1 MSLFNPYAFTPFGQ
15 PAAPTVS
22 ALRAI
27 GVPASAAQLCAAQS
41 VFRTFCAQT
50 QLSAAPNQ
58 TAIGRLPD
66 GTQYKIAVA
75 GAMATMTVW
84 PTANKKGR
92 SLEPGIGVTTA
103 GGYWILRPPGKELKP
118 ESGKWSV
125 KEVESISGGAVYVF
139 TADDYFVESATGLSQ
154 NNERVADNIHGDDGA
169 RYVAAA
175 NAFSVSNL
183 FLASDAVKQLKIS
196 GDTLKLGAR
205 DLEDGVPDATLITS
219 THDLPGMSAGDQWG
233 MVSSNATGKLIAV
246 CRTEVDPDASP
257 EGGIGVRVCAV
268 AHMKAG
274 PPPKGAPRPPNTLVE
289 VTSVQSLAPVVVER
303 APKAAAGEAP
313 VMSEWSVSEE
323 VSDSDSTVTLTNPN
337 PYSAHPTF
345 EVDQFTA
352 VRKYGYEEKARFE
365 SRSTY
370 RAYIGSDGNL
380 ITDTLK
386 RRDHALLTTASD
398 RSAGGYEVDLWMDRT
413 NENSASKEVA
423 VDRFDELSLGGELK
437 VKPYALKIDY
447 ESQLDGNSYAK
458 TYFLFARYNSSG
470 DPIGFVFGGTARF
483 AALMT
488 AKCKI
493 ERTRETVLFFDDQF
507 KVAAIAKVKLTL
519 EYTLRDGVEPQMAT
533 DGGSLSH
540 SQMMFFEDVVATALN
555 RGTASFPQVHE
566 TETTVKCAVTLEVLH
581 GGARSSVKLDAPAWL
596 EEEGDTALRWLLA
609 EVRTAGANRAMRPED
624 DPEATEGFRPNRF
637 FYEYGLTEV
646 VDAVFL
652 EQLGDIMYAKD
663 PKTGAGFLS
672 FTWAEKPQNYVVGP
686 WGMAPSES
694 RTTIAKGAAIS
705 ALQSV

>member
-27 GVPASAAQLCAAQS
+27 GVPASAAQLYAAQS

-103 GGYWILRPPGKELKP
+103 GGCWILRPPGKELKP

-125 KEVESISGGAVYVF
+125 KKVKSVSGGAVYVF
-139 TADDYFVESATGLSQ
+139 TADDYFVEATTGLSQ
-154 NNERVADNIHGDDGA
+154 NNSRVADSIHGADGS
-169 RYVAAA
+169 RYVAAS
-175 NAFSVSNL
+175 NAFSVSNP
-183 FLASDAVKQLKIS
+183 FLAGGAVKQLKIS
-196 GDTLKLGAR
+196 GDTLELGAR
-205 DLEDGVPDATLITS
+205 DLEDGVPGATLSTS
-219 THDLPGMSAGDQWG
+219 THDLPGVSAGDQWG

-246 CRTEVDPDASP
+246 CRLEDDPDTP
-257 EGGIGVRVCAV
+257 DEGSISLRVCAV

-274 PPPKGAPRPPNTLVE
+274 PPPKEVARPPNTLVE

-313 VMSEWSVSEE
+313 VMSEWARSKEEGYSEYI
-323 VSDSDSTVTLTNPN
+323 VTLANPN
-337 PYSAHPTF
+337 PYAPNPTY
-345 EVDQFTA
+345 EVDGYDI
-352 VRKYGYEEKARFE
+352 RDKEGYEEKARFE

-386 RRDHALLTTASD
+386 RIDVATIVWAED
-398 RSAGGYEVDLWMDRT
+398 RSYRGYDLDTNIDWVAKHNSSLEVRVERNEEVSFGGTRAVKLYSMKIEYDRT
-413 NENSASKEVA
+413 YDG
-423 VDRFDELSLGGELK
+423 DRS
-437 VKPYALKIDY
+437 
-447 ESQLDGNSYAK
+447 AK
-458 TYFLFARYNSSG
+458 TYFVRLAYNDHG
-470 DPIGFVFGGTARF
+470 NIVGFIDGADVRGAS
-483 AALMT
+483 LWT
-488 AKCKI
+488 AKGNI
-493 ERTRETVLFFDDQF
+493 ERSAETLLVVDDQF
-507 KVAAIAKVKLTL
+507 GVVVTAKVVLGL
-519 EYTLRDGVEPQMAT
+519 VHTLRYGEPGMSA
-533 DGGSLSH
+533 SH
-540 SQMMFFEDVVATALN
+540 AGDPSRAFDRLAEYVGN
-555 RGTASFPQVHE
+555 RGMYPGTPVDE
-566 TETTVKCAVTLEVLH
+566 TLTTTRADISLEVLH
-581 GGARSSVKLDAPAWL
+581 GTSRTFTKLAPP
-596 EEEGDTALRWLLA
+596 ERLA
-609 EVRTAGANRAMRPED
+609 ELAEKALNELLGEVRASAGRAVTPKD
-624 DPEATEGFRPNRF
+624 DPEATEGVRMNRF
-637 FYEYGLTEV
+637 QWEQQLSWLIE
-646 VDAVFL
+646 DVFSM
-652 EQLGDIMYAKD
+652 QLGDVMYAKD

-686 WGMAPSES
+686 WGVAPSES
-694 RTTIAKGAAIS
+694 RTTIAKGATIS